1 MHPHEFLDTHQV
13 HLTPEESALYE
24 QGIDL
29 MDRSIDPHHDA
40 THIARLLDSL
50 DEFMRTDEF
59 QRMADR
65 INVKVIFMAIL
76 WHDCWRAHKETER
89 CVPLFWLTMY
99 EGIGASRYFAKAAKL
114 AEVEPAFGEAVTY
127 AIRKHSLFQFW
138 PIKTLEAKILKV
150 VDALDM
156 YSLDRTY
163 LLEKKYL
170 LDRPITP
177 ATYNA
182 GLVVIR
188 LFARKDPRPTHYFE
202 WSKKLAELRPAYLSR
217 ARKELAEYKMLC
229 DLQHTKHVQEFER
242 YLAELQDKYIFN
254 PEYVPEAVYVGKDA
268 ELERAFSLYPDGQR
282 A

>member
-1 MHPHEFLDTHQV
+1 MHPHEFLDTHQI

-29 MDRSIDPHHDA
+29 MARSIDPHHDA
-40 THIARLLDSL
+40 THIARLLESL
-50 DEFMRTDEF
+50 DEFIRTDEF
-59 QRMADR
+59 RRLAG
-65 INVKVIFMAIL
+65 NVDLKVIFIAIL
-76 WHDCWRAHKETER
+76 WHDCWRAHKETEH
-89 CVPLFWLTMY
+89 CVPLFWLTVY
-99 EGIGASRYFAKAAKL
+99 EGIGASRHFDRAARS
-114 AEVEPAFGEAVTY
+114 AGVEPAFCKAVTY

-177 ATYNA
+177 ATYNV
-182 GLVVIR
+182 GLIVIR
-188 LFARKDPRPTHYFE
+188 LFAQKDPRPSHYFE
-202 WSKKLAELRPAYLSR
+202 WSQKLAELRPAYLSR

-229 DLQHTKHVQEFER
+229 DLQHAKHIQEFEQ
-242 YLAELQDKYIFN
+242 YLAELQDRYVFN
-254 PEYVPEAVYVGKDA
+254 PEYVPEAVYIGKD
-268 ELERAFSLYPDGQR
+268 ERLDAPF
-282 A
+282 